1 MIQIYCGDG
10 KGKTSAA
17 IGAAVRAAGH
27 HIPVVFAQF
36 LKDDTS
42 GEIEILRSILGVAVL
57 HAAHNYGFWKS
68 QSEEEQRIT
77 VEEGKA
83 LLQQVQD
90 TYQRAIRKKA
100 DADAQID
107 CLIVLDEVMAAMHAG
122 ILTESEVLDFLQQ
135 VGEQTEVILT
145 GRNPADEILEVAD
158 YVSEVVPRKHP
169 YNRGIVART
178 GVEK

>member
-17 IGAAVRAAGH
+17 IGAAIRAAGH
-27 HIPVVFAQF
+27 GIPVVFAQF

-42 GEIEILRSILGVAVL
+42 GEIEILRSIPGVAVL
-57 HAAHNYGFWKS
+57 HAAHNFGFWKS
-68 QSEEEQRIT
+68 LSEEEQRIT
-77 VEEGKA
+77 IEEGKA

-90 TYQRAIRKKA
+90 TYHRAIRKKA
-100 DADAQID
+100 DPDAQID

-122 ILTESEVLDFLQQ
+122 ILTESEVLDFIRG
-135 VGEQTEVILT
+135 VGEQMEVILT
-145 GRNPADEILEVAD
+145 GRNPSDGLLELAD
-158 YVSEVVPRKHP
+158 YVSEVVPKKHP
-169 YNRGIVART
+169 YDRGVVART